1 MAAPISAA
9 IAPPSTGAAPAAQ
22 RPHDEGVTDAPGES
36 PGAPASGAVGGSAG
50 GGAGGVLV
58 GGVLVGGALVPGMA
72 VGAAPT
78 RRFGMQCL
86 AREQVALPGQPPC
99 ASQALSTMLL
109 SNVWP
114 PAQPPRWVTVS
125 TRTQSGNSTQAIAS
139 LGGLTWLSVR
149 SESKKLSQS
158 ASA

>member
-1 MAAPISAA
+1 MAAPSSAA
-9 IAPPSTGAAPAAQ
+9 IVPPSRGAGPAAQ
-22 RPHDEGVTDAPGES
+22 RPHDEGVTGALGAS
-36 PGAPASGAVGGSAG
+36 PGAPASGAAG
-50 GGAGGVLV
+50 GPAGVGAGGVLV
-58 GGVLVGGALVPGMA
+58 GGVLVGGAAVPGMA

-86 AREQVALPGQPPC
+86 AREQLPLPGQPPC
-99 ASQALSTMLL
+99 ASHAPSTMLL
-109 SNVWP
+109 LNVWP

-125 TRTQSGNSTQAIAS
+125 TRTHSGYSTQAMAS
-139 LGGLTWLSVR
+139 LGGLTLLSVR